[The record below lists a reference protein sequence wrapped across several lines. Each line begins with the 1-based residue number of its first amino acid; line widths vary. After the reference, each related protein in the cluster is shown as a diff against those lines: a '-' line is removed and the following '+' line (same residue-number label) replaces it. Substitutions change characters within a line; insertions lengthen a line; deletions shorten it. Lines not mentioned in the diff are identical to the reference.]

1 MKKAVLTLGARL
13 AITVFMLMAITG
25 VGFGIV
31 ISALYSVESIL
42 ETESSEHVS
51 SLTTNSVVSR
61 QIFELSTRVQLLE
74 QTFLYNESILTEEGF
89 NIDEQLQL
97 MRGLSTND
105 DFKKHMDLFIEDFHR
120 FLGNS
125 LTLNRILQELGR
137 IDVGL
142 GEQIDQ
148 LDLLVAEDK
157 IDQLLD
163 KKYAYITDHIDL
175 MNMLRES
182 YLEVGK
188 MVGAIRSRITPETE
202 KVVILEVL
210 KELDIFRLH
219 LANLE
224 ATNEAIAQ
232 DKRQL
237 SRALAKYTAVLRKLR
252 ANLDQRWIVM
262 ESLLDSQNQ
271 LLSFVET
278 TEYQVQESALS
289 LKERLEQ
296 DIGYLRFVVLVTA
309 LVAVIFGVVFI
320 SLMVKRHIRRPLDAL
335 IDGFYQLES
344 SEFNQ
349 RISLNRTDEWNTIE
363 KAFNQMASR
372 LEEIYRQ
379 LNNEKKNFNY
389 LAHHDPLTGMT
400 NRLYINQQLDSV
412 IAHSRKQGKPFTLLY
427 LDVDQFKNVNDSL
440 GHGAGDQLL
449 KEVSDRL
456 LDVIGTNGHV
466 ARLGGDEF
474 MVLFP
479 NVESIKAVS
488 VFAEAINRA
497 LRKAFTLEGE
507 PIYVTSSIG
516 VCQYPEH
523 GDNVET
529 LVRNADTAMYY
540 AKRQGRDQFCVYTD
554 AMTHEAHDLIYKSA
568 GIRRALENDEFEL
581 LFQPQFD
588 ILAPTIIG
596 AEALIRW
603 NHPELGQLSP
613 DAFLGVA
620 EQTGLILDIDDWVFK
635 QVAAL
640 VSEWKSQGFNL
651 DGISF
656 SVNFSGRKFFEPG
669 LGKQLD
675 DVIAMYDCSATQ
687 LVLEITE
694 RDMMSRF
701 DLSAA
706 TIKDLRKRGYRVSI
720 DDFGT
725 GYSSL
730 ASLKNLP
737 ADTIKLDRSFILDI
751 VTSDRDLAI
760 VKSVMTLAEELGLS
774 VVAEGVETQ
783 DQVDSLISI
792 DCQYAQGYHFA
803 YPLREDQWMLLLS
816 AYNNALPRTS

>member
-105 DFKKHMDLFIEDFHR
+105 DFKMHMDLFIEDFHR

-125 LTLNRILQELGR
+125 LTLNRILQELGH

-157 IDQLLD
+157 VDQLLD
-163 KKYAYITDHIDL
+163 KKYTYITDHIDL

-224 ATNEAIAQ
+224 ASNEAIAQ

-296 DIGYLRFVVLVTA
+296 DIGDLRFVVLVTA

-389 LAHHDPLTGMT
+389 LAHHDPLTGMA

-427 LDVDQFKNVNDSL
+427 LDVDQFKNINDSL

-456 LDVIGTNGHV
+456 LDVIGANGHV

-479 NVESIKAVS
+479 NVQSIKAVS

-588 ILAPTIIG
+588 IVAPTIIG

-613 DAFLGVA
+613 DAFLDVA

>member
-105 DFKKHMDLFIEDFHR
+105 DFKMHMDLFIEDFHR

-125 LTLNRILQELGR
+125 LTLNRILQELGH

-157 IDQLLD
+157 VDQLLD
-163 KKYAYITDHIDL
+163 KKYTYITDHIDL

-224 ATNEAIAQ
+224 ASNEAIAQ

-296 DIGYLRFVVLVTA
+296 DIGDLRFVVLVTA

-389 LAHHDPLTGMT
+389 LAHHDPLTGMA

-427 LDVDQFKNVNDSL
+427 LDVDQFKNINDSL

-456 LDVIGTNGHV
+456 LDVIGANGHV

-479 NVESIKAVS
+479 NVQSIKAVS

-588 ILAPTIIG
+588 IIAPTIIG

-613 DAFLGVA
+613 DAFLDVA

>member
-125 LTLNRILQELGR
+125 LTLNRILQELGH

-163 KKYAYITDHIDL
+163 KKYTYITDHIDL

-296 DIGYLRFVVLVTA
+296 DLGDLRFVVVVTA

-389 LAHHDPLTGMT
+389 LAHHDPLTGMA

-427 LDVDQFKNVNDSL
+427 LDVDQFKNINDSL

-456 LDVIGTNGHV
+456 LDVIGANGHV

-479 NVESIKAVS
+479 NVQSIKAVS

-588 ILAPTIIG
+588 IVAPTIIG

-613 DAFLGVA
+613 DAFLDVA

-816 AYNNALPRTS
+816 AYNNALPRT

>member
-125 LTLNRILQELGR
+125 LTLNRILQELGH

-163 KKYAYITDHIDL
+163 KKYTYITDHIDL

-224 ATNEAIAQ
+224 ASNEAIAQ

-296 DIGYLRFVVLVTA
+296 DIGDLRFVVLVTA

-389 LAHHDPLTGMT
+389 LAHHDPLTGMA

-412 IAHSRKQGKPFTLLY
+412 IAHSRKQDKPFTLLY
-427 LDVDQFKNVNDSL
+427 LDVDQFKNINDSL

-456 LDVIGTNGHV
+456 LDVIGANGHV

-479 NVESIKAVS
+479 NVQSIKAVS

-540 AKRQGRDQFCVYTD
+540 AKKQGRDQFCVYTD

-588 ILAPTIIG
+588 IVAPTIIG

-613 DAFLGVA
+613 DAFLDVA

>member
-125 LTLNRILQELGR
+125 LTLNRILQELGH

-163 KKYAYITDHIDL
+163 KKYTYITDHIDL

-296 DIGYLRFVVLVTA
+296 DLGDLRFVVVVTA

-389 LAHHDPLTGMT
+389 LAHHDPLTGMA

-427 LDVDQFKNVNDSL
+427 LDVDQFKNINDSL

-456 LDVIGTNGHV
+456 LDVIGANGHV

-479 NVESIKAVS
+479 NVQSIKAVS

-588 ILAPTIIG
+588 IVAPTIIG

-613 DAFLGVA
+613 DAFLDVA

>member
-1 MKKAVLTLGARL
+1 
-13 AITVFMLMAITG
+13 
-25 VGFGIV
+25 
-31 ISALYSVESIL
+31 
-42 ETESSEHVS
+42 
-51 SLTTNSVVSR
+51 
-61 QIFELSTRVQLLE
+61 
-74 QTFLYNESILTEEGF
+74 
-89 NIDEQLQL
+89 
-97 MRGLSTND
+97 
-105 DFKKHMDLFIEDFHR
+105 
-120 FLGNS
+120 
-125 LTLNRILQELGR
+125 
-137 IDVGL
+137 
-142 GEQIDQ
+142 
-148 LDLLVAEDK
+148 
-157 IDQLLD
+157 
-163 KKYAYITDHIDL
+163 
-175 MNMLRES
+175 
-182 YLEVGK
+182 
-188 MVGAIRSRITPETE
+188 
-202 KVVILEVL
+202 
-210 KELDIFRLH
+210 
-219 LANLE
+219 
-224 ATNEAIAQ
+224 
-232 DKRQL
+232 
-237 SRALAKYTAVLRKLR
+237 
-252 ANLDQRWIVM
+252 
-262 ESLLDSQNQ
+262 
-271 LLSFVET
+271 
-278 TEYQVQESALS
+278 
-289 LKERLEQ
+289 
-296 DIGYLRFVVLVTA
+296 VTA

>member
-125 LTLNRILQELGR
+125 LTLNRILQELGH

-163 KKYAYITDHIDL
+163 KKYTYITDHIDL

-296 DIGYLRFVVLVTA
+296 DLGDLRFVVVVTA

-389 LAHHDPLTGMT
+389 LAHHDPLTGMA

-427 LDVDQFKNVNDSL
+427 LDVDQFKNINDSL

-456 LDVIGTNGHV
+456 LDVIGANGHV

-479 NVESIKAVS
+479 NVQSIKAVS

-588 ILAPTIIG
+588 IVAPTIIG

-613 DAFLGVA
+613 DAFLDVA

-675 DVIAMYDCSATQ
+675 DVIAMYDCSASQ

>member
-125 LTLNRILQELGR
+125 LTLNRILQELGH

-163 KKYAYITDHIDL
+163 KKYTYITDHIDL

-296 DIGYLRFVVLVTA
+296 DLGDLRFVVVVTA

-389 LAHHDPLTGMT
+389 LAHHDPLTGMA

-427 LDVDQFKNVNDSL
+427 LDVDQFKNINDSL
-440 GHGAGDQLL
+440 GHGAGDLLL

-456 LDVIGTNGHV
+456 LDVIGANGHV

-479 NVESIKAVS
+479 NVQSIKAVS

-588 ILAPTIIG
+588 IVAPTIIG

-613 DAFLGVA
+613 DAFLDVA

>member
-125 LTLNRILQELGR
+125 LTLNRILQELGH

-163 KKYAYITDHIDL
+163 KKYTYITDHIDL

-296 DIGYLRFVVLVTA
+296 DLGDLRFVVVVTA

-389 LAHHDPLTGMT
+389 LAHHDPLTGMA

-427 LDVDQFKNVNDSL
+427 LDVDQFKNINDSL

-456 LDVIGTNGHV
+456 LDVIGANGHV

-479 NVESIKAVS
+479 NVQSIKAVS

-588 ILAPTIIG
+588 IVAPTIIG

-603 NHPELGQLSP
+603 NHPELGQL
-613 DAFLGVA
+613 
-620 EQTGLILDIDDWVFK
+620 
-635 QVAAL
+635 
-640 VSEWKSQGFNL
+640 
-651 DGISF
+651 
-656 SVNFSGRKFFEPG
+656 
-669 LGKQLD
+669 
-675 DVIAMYDCSATQ
+675 
-687 LVLEITE
+687 
-694 RDMMSRF
+694 
-701 DLSAA
+701 
-706 TIKDLRKRGYRVSI
+706 
-720 DDFGT
+720 
-725 GYSSL
+725 
-730 ASLKNLP
+730 
-737 ADTIKLDRSFILDI
+737 
-751 VTSDRDLAI
+751 
-760 VKSVMTLAEELGLS
+760 
-774 VVAEGVETQ
+774 
-783 DQVDSLISI
+783 
-792 DCQYAQGYHFA
+792 
-803 YPLREDQWMLLLS
+803 
-816 AYNNALPRTS
+816 

>member
-13 AITVFMLMAITG
+13 AITVFVLMAITG

-31 ISALYSVESIL
+31 ISALYSVEAIL

-74 QTFLYNESILTEEGF
+74 QTFLYNESVLTEEGF

-97 MRGLSTND
+97 MRGLSTNQA
-105 DFKKHMDLFIEDFHR
+105 FKTRMDLFIEDFHR

-125 LTLNRILQELGR
+125 LTLNRILQELGQ
-137 IDVGL
+137 IDTEL
-142 GEQIDQ
+142 GQKIDQ

-157 IDQLLD
+157 VDLLLND
-163 KKYAYITDHIDL
+163 EYAFVTDHLDL
-175 MNMLRES
+175 INMLRES
-182 YLEVGK
+182 YLTVGK

-224 ATNEAIAQ
+224 TNNKKVAKE
-232 DKRQL
+232 KVKL
-237 SRALAKYTAVLRKLR
+237 SRTLAKYTAVLRKMR

-262 ESLLDSQNQ
+262 ASLLDSQNQ

-278 TEYQVQESALS
+278 TEYKVQESALS
-289 LKERLEQ
+289 LKDRLEK
-296 DIGYLRFVVLVTA
+296 DLGDLRLVVFITA
-309 LVAVIFGVVFI
+309 FVAVVFGIVFI

-349 RISLNRTDEWNTIE
+349 RISLNRSDEWNTIE

-389 LAHHDPLTGMT
+389 LAHHDPLTGMA

-412 IAHSRKQGKPFTLLY
+412 IELSRKKNQPFTLLY
-427 LDVDQFKNVNDSL
+427 LDVDQFKNINDSL
-440 GHGAGDQLL
+440 GHGAGDKLL
-449 KEVSDRL
+449 KDVSDRL
-456 LDVIGTNGHV
+456 LEVIGTNGLV

-479 NVESIKAVS
+479 NVESIKGVS
-488 VFAEAINRA
+488 DFAEAINKA
-497 LRKAFTLEGE
+497 LRVAFTLEGE

-516 VCQYPEH
+516 VCQYPTH

-540 AKRQGRDQFCVYTD
+540 AKRQGRDQYCIYTD

-588 ILAPTIIG
+588 IVAPAIIG

-603 NHPELGQLSP
+603 NHPELGQLAP
-613 DAFLGVA
+613 DAFLDVA
-620 EQTGLILDIDDWVFK
+620 EQTGLIVDIDDWVFNR
-635 QVAAL
+635 VAAL
-640 VSEWKSQGFNL
+640 IAEWRAQGFNL
-651 DGISF
+651 EGISF

-675 DVIAMYDCSATQ
+675 SIVAQYDCEASQ

-706 TIKDLRKRGYRVSI
+706 TIIDLKKRGYRVSI

-737 ADTIKLDRSFILDI
+737 TDTIKLDRSFILDI
-751 VTSDRDLAI
+751 VTSGRDLAI

-783 DQVDSLISI
+783 EQVDSLISI

-816 AYNNALPRTS
+816 AYNNA

>member
-125 LTLNRILQELGR
+125 LTLNRILQELGH

-157 IDQLLD
+157 VDQLLD
-163 KKYAYITDHIDL
+163 KKYTYITDHIDL

-224 ATNEAIAQ
+224 ASNEAIAQ

-296 DIGYLRFVVLVTA
+296 DIGDLRFVVLVTA

-389 LAHHDPLTGMT
+389 LAHHDPLTGMA

-427 LDVDQFKNVNDSL
+427 LDVDQFKNINDSL

-456 LDVIGTNGHV
+456 LDVIGANGHV

-479 NVESIKAVS
+479 NVQSIKAVS

-588 ILAPTIIG
+588 IVAPTIIG

-613 DAFLGVA
+613 DAFLDVA

-701 DLSAA
+701 DSSAA

-803 YPLREDQWMLLLS
+803 YPLREDQRMLLLS

>member
-125 LTLNRILQELGR
+125 LTLNRILQELGH

-157 IDQLLD
+157 VDQLLD
-163 KKYAYITDHIDL
+163 KKYTYITDHIDL

-296 DIGYLRFVVLVTA
+296 DIGDLRFVVLVTA

-389 LAHHDPLTGMT
+389 LAHHDPLTGMA

-427 LDVDQFKNVNDSL
+427 LDVDQFKNINDSL

-456 LDVIGTNGHV
+456 LDVIGANGHV

-479 NVESIKAVS
+479 NVQSIKAVS

-588 ILAPTIIG
+588 IIAPTIIG

-613 DAFLGVA
+613 DAFLDVA

>member
-125 LTLNRILQELGR
+125 LTLNRILQELGH

-157 IDQLLD
+157 VDQLLD
-163 KKYAYITDHIDL
+163 KKYTYITDHIDL

-188 MVGAIRSRITPETE
+188 MVGAVRSRITPETE

-224 ATNEAIAQ
+224 ASNEAIAQ

-296 DIGYLRFVVLVTA
+296 DIGDLRFVVLVTA

-389 LAHHDPLTGMT
+389 LAHHDPLTGMA

-427 LDVDQFKNVNDSL
+427 LDVDQFKNINDSL

-456 LDVIGTNGHV
+456 LDVIGANGHV

-479 NVESIKAVS
+479 NVQSIKAVS

-588 ILAPTIIG
+588 IVAPTIIG

-613 DAFLGVA
+613 DAFLDVA

>member
-125 LTLNRILQELGR
+125 LTLNRILQELGH

-163 KKYAYITDHIDL
+163 KKYTYITDHIDL

-296 DIGYLRFVVLVTA
+296 DIGDLRFVVLVTA

-389 LAHHDPLTGMT
+389 LAHHDPLTGMA

-427 LDVDQFKNVNDSL
+427 LDVDQFKNINDSL

-456 LDVIGTNGHV
+456 LDVIGANGHV

-479 NVESIKAVS
+479 NVQSIKAVS

-588 ILAPTIIG
+588 IVAPTIIG

-613 DAFLGVA
+613 DAFLDVA

>member
-125 LTLNRILQELGR
+125 LTLNRILQELGH

-157 IDQLLD
+157 VDQLLD
-163 KKYAYITDHIDL
+163 KKYTYITDHIDL

-224 ATNEAIAQ
+224 ASNEAIAQ

-296 DIGYLRFVVLVTA
+296 DIGDLRFVVLVTA

-389 LAHHDPLTGMT
+389 LAHHDPLTGMA

-427 LDVDQFKNVNDSL
+427 LDVDQFKNINDSL

-456 LDVIGTNGHV
+456 LDVIGANGHV

-479 NVESIKAVS
+479 NVQSIKAVS

-588 ILAPTIIG
+588 IIAPTIIG

-613 DAFLGVA
+613 DAFLDVA

>member
-232 DKRQL
+232 DKKQL
-237 SRALAKYTAVLRKLR
+237 WRALAKYTAVLRKLR

-262 ESLLDSQNQ
+262 EALLDSQNQ

-349 RISLNRTDEWNTIE
+349 RISLNRRDEWNTIE

-389 LAHHDPLTGMT
+389 LAHHDPLTGMA

>member
-1 MKKAVLTLGARL
+1 M
-13 AITVFMLMAITG
+13 
-25 VGFGIV
+25 
-31 ISALYSVESIL
+31 
-42 ETESSEHVS
+42 
-51 SLTTNSVVSR
+51 
-61 QIFELSTRVQLLE
+61 
-74 QTFLYNESILTEEGF
+74 
-89 NIDEQLQL
+89 
-97 MRGLSTND
+97 
-105 DFKKHMDLFIEDFHR
+105 
-120 FLGNS
+120 
-125 LTLNRILQELGR
+125 
-137 IDVGL
+137 
-142 GEQIDQ
+142 
-148 LDLLVAEDK
+148 
-157 IDQLLD
+157 
-163 KKYAYITDHIDL
+163 
-175 MNMLRES
+175 
-182 YLEVGK
+182 
-188 MVGAIRSRITPETE
+188 
-202 KVVILEVL
+202 
-210 KELDIFRLH
+210 
-219 LANLE
+219 E
-224 ATNEAIAQ
+224 A
-232 DKRQL
+232 
-237 SRALAKYTAVLRKLR
+237 
-252 ANLDQRWIVM
+252 
-262 ESLLDSQNQ
+262 LLDSQNQ

-349 RISLNRTDEWNTIE
+349 RISLNRRDEWNTIE

-389 LAHHDPLTGMT
+389 LAHHDPLTGMA

>member
-237 SRALAKYTAVLRKLR
+237 WRALAKYTAVLRKLR

-296 DIGYLRFVVLVTA
+296 DLGDLRFVVVVTA

-389 LAHHDPLTGMT
+389 LAHHDPLTGMA

>member
-125 LTLNRILQELGR
+125 LTLNRILQELGH

-157 IDQLLD
+157 VDQLLD
-163 KKYAYITDHIDL
+163 KKYTYITDHIDL

-224 ATNEAIAQ
+224 ASNEAIAQ

-296 DIGYLRFVVLVTA
+296 DIGDLRFVVLVTA

-389 LAHHDPLTGMT
+389 LAHHDPLTGMA

-427 LDVDQFKNVNDSL
+427 LDVDQFKNINDSL

-456 LDVIGTNGHV
+456 LDVIGANGHV

-479 NVESIKAVS
+479 NVQSIKAVS

-588 ILAPTIIG
+588 IVAPTIIG

-613 DAFLGVA
+613 DAFLDVA

>member
-125 LTLNRILQELGR
+125 LTLNRILQELGH

-157 IDQLLD
+157 VDQLLD
-163 KKYAYITDHIDL
+163 KKYTYITDHIDL

-224 ATNEAIAQ
+224 ASNEAIAQ

-296 DIGYLRFVVLVTA
+296 DIGDLRFVVLVTA

-389 LAHHDPLTGMT
+389 LAHHDPLTGMA

-427 LDVDQFKNVNDSL
+427 LDVDQFKNINDSL

-456 LDVIGTNGHV
+456 LDVIGANGHV

-479 NVESIKAVS
+479 NVQSIKAVS

-540 AKRQGRDQFCVYTD
+540 AKKQGRDQFCVYTD

-588 ILAPTIIG
+588 IVAPTIIG

-613 DAFLGVA
+613 DAFLDVA

>member
-13 AITVFMLMAITG
+13 TITVFMLMAITG

-125 LTLNRILQELGR
+125 LTLNRILQELGH

-163 KKYAYITDHIDL
+163 KKYTYITDHIDL

-296 DIGYLRFVVLVTA
+296 DLGDLRFVVVVTA

-389 LAHHDPLTGMT
+389 LAHHDPLTGMA

-427 LDVDQFKNVNDSL
+427 LDVDQFKNINDSL

-456 LDVIGTNGHV
+456 LDVIGANGHV

-479 NVESIKAVS
+479 NVQSIKAVS
-488 VFAEAINRA
+488 LFAEAINRA
-497 LRKAFTLEGE
+497 LRKAFTLESE

-516 VCQYPEH
+516 VCQNPEH

-588 ILAPTIIG
+588 IVAPTIIG

-613 DAFLGVA
+613 DAFLDVA

-669 LGKQLD
+669 LGQQLD